1 MADTDDLFVLQ
12 HPTNGPTRLEF
23 FDQFFDPPL
32 FHAYTNTVENM
43 NHYEVSR
50 DQPFF

>member
-32 FHAYTNTVENM
+32 FHEYTNTVENM
-43 NHYEVSR
+43 NHHEVSR